1 MVTPKLLLS
10 KDMDRDGH
18 LAYLV
23 CYWNSYHTR
32 KLMGKL
38 DADDAPDAS
47 RTPVAFDLDNGPW
60 RWRRRL
66 AAGLPQDR
74 PTPENKPISFRQ

>member
-1 MVTPKLLLS
+1 MVTSKLLV
-10 KDMDRDGH
+10 KDNVDEQSRAGH

-38 DADDAPDAS
+38 DAKDAPDVS
-47 RTPVAFDLDNGPW
+47 KTP
-60 RWRRRL
+60 
-66 AAGLPQDR
+66 
-74 PTPENKPISFRQ
+74 